1 MKRIFILAVIA
12 VLIPFFLCIVIKK
25 NDKNFEYF
33 SNKLVRV
40 KTASGILDVPL
51 EDYVLGVITGEMPS
65 NFSLEAL
72 KAQAVAARTFV
83 LKKQESTSNNSYDVT
98 DNTSDQMYYTQDYLK
113 NRWGTEYYEKIK
125 KYQEAVN
132 ETNGEYLTYD
142 DKIIT
147 SFFFSTSPGFT
158 ENSEDVF
165 VQALPYLRSVD
176 SSWDSEVAPSYET
189 IYSFTKDEIITKL
202 SLVSNSSLDFTV
214 EDTSQ
219 TGRIKKMKINE
230 KEFTGREIA
239 TLLKLKSSYFS
250 ISQKDNKV
258 IIDCK
263 GFGHGVGMSQYG
275 ALGMAQEGY
284 GYKDILKYYYSGTE
298 IKKMEN

>member
-25 NDKNFEYF
+25 NDKNFEYC

-40 KTASGILDVPL
+40 KTASDILDVPL

-83 LKKQESTSNNSYDVT
+83 LKKQESTSKNSYDVT

-113 NRWGTEYYEKIK
+113 NRWGTKYNEKIK

-275 ALGMAQEGY
+275 AYAISLKGY
-284 GYKDILKYYYSGTE
+284 DYQDILYYYYKDTK
-298 IKKMEN
+298 IKKI